1 MAITGQTSDQAAKD
15 KMAQGMA
22 EAGKDEVKGSRG
34 KAGKGQHGHGA
45 DPDKLT
51 EGMAEAGSG
60 APSSDQGS
68 GTLGKQ

>member
-1 MAITGQTSDQAAKD
+1 MVGQTNDQAAKD

-22 EAGKDEVKGSRG
+22 EAGKGEVKGSRG

-51 EGMAEAGSG
+51 EGMSEAGSG
-60 APSSDQGS
+60 VPTGGEES
-68 GTLGKQ
+68 GTSGKR